1 MEYQLHTN
9 IMNRVGGEY
18 QLELDIM
25 NRVGGMNG
33 ISARVGYLDEWN
45 ESRHSAF
52 SLMIQLDEW
61 NESRTANKAWIDEYL
76 SKSIKSAFS
85 LD

>member
-1 MEYQLHTN
+1 
-9 IMNRVGGEY
+9 MN
-18 QLELDIM
+18 
-25 NRVGGMNG
+25 GMNG
-33 ISARVGYLDEWN
+33 ISATYQYNESSWRRISARVGYLDEWN